1 MYEGYRAGAPV
12 DAATCRRPRR
22 SDNLLVVSKWR
33 IWLRSGMGETPSQEL
48 VAAMAGLGGRDRLRA
63 RRLVRRGEAAE
74 DVAVAR
80 YVVAFARER
89 QRRYARFPSLRVS
102 LAVCVVLGLGIA
114 VLSADAFARSKYTQG
129 VLFGGF
135 AAFFLVYCGWR
146 GWQERRNV
154 EAAEQ
159 NNREFLRRAGAPY
172 VPGGPPTSVY
182 VPPLAVACSLALYV
196 AVLVPVGGL
205 VTMLLDGESLSS
217 GRAFSGGLSG
227 AAGAAIAAV
236 FGVVSARSRDQG
248 SGGRSAAEYQ
258 HLRDLD

>member
-1 MYEGYRAGAPV
+1 MVG
-12 DAATCRRPRR
+12 
-22 SDNLLVVSKWR
+22 KWR

-48 VAAMAGLGGRDRLRA
+48 VAAMAGLSGPDRLRA

-89 QRRYARFPSLRVS
+89 QRRYTRFPSLSV
-102 LAVCVVLGLGIA
+102 AMVGCVVLGLTGVALA
-114 VLSADAFARSKYTQG
+114 VDAVARSNDAQE

-135 AAFFLVYCGWR
+135 AAFFLVCGGWR
-146 GWQERRNV
+146 AWQERRNV

-172 VPGGPPTSVY
+172 VPGGPQTSVY

-236 FGVVSARSRDQG
+236 IGVVSARSRDQG

>member
-1 MYEGYRAGAPV
+1 
-12 DAATCRRPRR
+12 
-22 SDNLLVVSKWR
+22 
-33 IWLRSGMGETPSQEL
+33 MGETPSQEL
-48 VAAMAGLGGRDRLRA
+48 VAAMAGLGGRDRLHA

-74 DVAVAR
+74 DLAVAR

-89 QRRYARFPSLRVS
+89 QHRYARFPSLRVAMAMCAVLS
-102 LAVCVVLGLGIA
+102 LGGAA
-114 VLSADAFARSKYTQG
+114 LSADAFARSKYTQG
-129 VLFGGF
+129 VFYGGF

-182 VPPLAVACSLALYV
+182 VPPLAVACSLAVYV
-196 AVLVPVGGL
+196 AILVPLGGL
-205 VTMLLDGESLSS
+205 VALLLNGESFSS
-217 GRAFSGGLSG
+217 GRAFSAGLSG

-236 FGVVSARSRDQG
+236 IGVVSARLRDQE
-248 SGGRSAAEYQ
+248 SSGRSSAEYQ